1 MNGYTD
7 GITEQ
12 FLTCLQE
19 SIGNAMFVS
28 HQWMAS
34 NHPDPNDEQ
43 LKVLQAALANIRS
56 GASHINIPVVTE
68 ILFGRLP
75 VPSAE
80 DFAGP
85 SVYIWYDYFSCP
97 Q

>member
-1 MNGYTD
+1 MHDGMKGRLGEMSMNGYTD

-43 LKVLQAALANIRS
+43 LKARRV
-56 GASHINIPVVTE
+56 
-68 ILFGRLP
+68 
-75 VPSAE
+75 
-80 DFAGP
+80 
-85 SVYIWYDYFSCP
+85 
-97 Q
+97 